1 MNAAGSDGWS
11 HGGGRPHGEARAHSG
26 ALRQFLRFAEL
37 SGLALDTILP
47 ADLLAI
53 ARQSATSEHV
63 PAHGII
69 DMLGICAAVSGRAD
83 LGAAYAAWCNMRA
96 YGPISRLWDHV
107 TTLEERM
114 RVTGRFLHL
123 ENEAFGAVV
132 EAGRGDEVVVRHFL
146 SIPAPYGAAP
156 FLQATLMLELR
167 LARMILGEE
176 WAPVR
181 LELDQPPLSDARFL
195 RRCFRCPIV
204 FDAGRSAVI
213 LREADMHRASSSGD
227 AGMISYLE
235 RYLES
240 AEHAERRGAQDF
252 VAVVELTVAAHLA
265 GGLATLSQV
274 ADALAISPRTLQR
287 RLAVL
292 GLTFANVLATARQ
305 REAEAYFAEAAR
317 PCLAELANRLG
328 YRDTSATSR
337 FLRQQMGAGRRRISR
352 RGPGRSRRS

>member
-1 MNAAGSDGWS
+1 MDS
-11 HGGGRPHGEARAHSG
+11 RAHSG
-26 ALRQFLRFAEL
+26 ALRQFLRFADL

-53 ARQSATSEHV
+53 ARQSATSDHV

-69 DMLGICAAVSGRAD
+69 DILGHCAAVSGRAD
-83 LGAAYAAWCNMRA
+83 LGTAYAAWCNMRA
-96 YGPISRLWDHV
+96 YGPISRLWDHA

-146 SIPAPYGAAP
+146 KISAPYGAAQ
-156 FLQATLMLELR
+156 FLQATLTLELR

-176 WAPVR
+176 WSPVR
-181 LELDQPPLSDARFL
+181 LELDQPPLPDARFL

-213 LREADMHRASSSGD
+213 VREADMHRASSSGD

-235 RYLES
+235 RHLES
-240 AEHAERRGAQDF
+240 AEQAESAGRQDF
-252 VAVVELTVAAHLA
+252 VDSVDLAIAAHLA
-265 GGLATLSQV
+265 GGHATLQQV
-274 ADALAISPRTLQR
+274 ADVLAISPRTLQR
-287 RLAVL
+287 RLADL
-292 GLTFANVLATARQ
+292 GPTFAQVLATVRQ
-305 REAEAYFAEAAR
+305 RAAEAYFAEAAR
-317 PCLAELANRLG
+317 PCLAELAHRLG
-328 YRDTSATSR
+328 YGDTSATSR
-337 FLRQQMGAGRRRISR
+337 FLRQQMGAGTRHLSR
-352 RGPGRSRRS
+352 KARAV